1 MFMKEILSFALAI
14 SSALATAVVPCREPA
29 LRKEWRQLSVQER
42 NGYVK
47 AVQCLATTPSRLG
60 LNTTLYDDFAY
71 VHNKLNSRIH
81 FVASFLPWHRYYVHV
96 YEEALKQCGYEG
108 SMAYWDWT
116 LDARDPAHSTIW
128 DAKVGVGGNGDPKYT
143 NPVGK
148 DEYECVSD
156 GPFRNLRPA
165 YLQDDRIPHC
175 LSRNFNNGTEYIGNM
190 LASEYT
196 PNVIN
201 KISKLRDY
209 NSYRISLESGPHGAV
224 HSAIGGDMS
233 PATSPNDPIFFL
245 HHTQID
251 RLWWLWQQEMPSNR
265 TYDYSGIRTQDN
277 FDGKT
282 PPAATL
288 NDLLPMLGMAKDL
301 PVKQVMKTQTSLLC
315 YRY

>member
-1 MFMKEILSFALAI
+1 MYTYTKKPSSNAVMRVAWREWCISPFIPYLSLTILI
-14 SSALATAVVPCREPA
+14 CR
-29 LRKEWRQLSVQER
+29 
-42 NGYVK
+42 
-47 AVQCLATTPSRLG
+47 
-60 LNTTLYDDFAY
+60 
-71 VHNKLNSRIH
+71 
-81 FVASFLPWHRYYVHV
+81 
-96 YEEALKQCGYEG
+96 
-108 SMAYWDWT
+108 YWDWT

-148 DEYECVSD
+148 DAYECVSD

-175 LSRNFNNGTEYIGNM
+175 LSRHFNNGTEYIGNM

-233 PATSPNDPIFFL
+233 PATSPN
-245 HHTQID
+245 
-251 RLWWLWQQEMPSNR
+251 
-265 TYDYSGIRTQDN
+265 
-277 FDGKT
+277 GKT
-282 PPAATL
+282 
-288 NDLLPMLGMAKDL
+288 
-301 PVKQVMKTQTSLLC
+301 
-315 YRY
+315 

>member
-1 MFMKEILSFALAI
+1 MFMKEILFFALAI

-148 DEYECVSD
+148 DAYECVSD

-175 LSRNFNNGTEYIGNM
+175 LSRHFNNGTEYIGNM

-233 PATSPNDPIFFL
+233 PR
-245 HHTQID
+245 HH
-251 RLWWLWQQEMPSNR
+251 RMQEMPSNR

-282 PPAATL
+282 PPVATL

-301 PVKQVMKTQTSLLC
+301 PVKQFMKTQTSLLC